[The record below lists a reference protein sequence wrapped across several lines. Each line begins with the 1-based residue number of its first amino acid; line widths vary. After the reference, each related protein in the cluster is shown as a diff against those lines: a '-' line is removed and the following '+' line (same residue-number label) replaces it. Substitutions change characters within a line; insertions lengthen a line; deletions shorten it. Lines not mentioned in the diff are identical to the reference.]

1 MHILTVQFLHLK
13 CCMFAF
19 YFCLI
24 MLPKLSEIM
33 IVRNMNNNKPY
44 VLLIINKYFKHFS
57 SMNII
62 FRTDEGLLKIYNLL
76 ERVLIYPAFIY
87 PH

>member
-1 MHILTVQFLHLK
+1 
-13 CCMFAF
+13 MFAF

-62 FRTDEGLLKIYNLL
+62 FRTDEGLLKIYK
-76 ERVLIYPAFIY
+76 LIRESSHIPCIY
-87 PH
+87 LPSLITT